1 MLSEENKALVMS
13 ALGQTYWEPDDGW
26 VWLASADPADLDALM
41 NAVRQEERERV
52 LDAASEYMTGQ
63 YGIRALSHPVDRE
76 RVLARIRQ
84 AKDAG
89 Q

>member
-1 MLSEENKALVMS
+1 MLSEENKAHLRNSPTGV
-13 ALGQTYWEPDDGW
+13 AINCDKITFRFDELEW
-26 VWLASADPADLDALM
+26 LM